1 MMKER
6 DVMTDRRKLD
16 LQHFD
21 ARIIGQGEPAGDVE
35 RDEDIR
41 RKERD
46 ARDDDNADDDPGVDT
61 AAPRKDATLRVVPAP
76 AGEPGRRRRRRRIKF
91 DLQRAMF
98 VLPNAFT
105 VSSIF
110 CGFYAITL
118 CLDESTPIR
127 LYRAAIA
134 IFFAMFFD
142 MFDGRVAR
150 LTKTQ
155 SDFGVQLDSLADAIS
170 FGAAP
175 AVLLWRWTLSSL
187 GFAGLIVGFVYVACG
202 ALRLARF
209 NVLAQREK
217 GSSKHFVGLPIPLA
231 AGTVVAMVMSS
242 YPFDHPIFGGPEAV
256 AVVTLLLA
264 ALMVSGVRYRT
275 FKNLRPSK
283 KSVSIMFVVAL
294 VFAAISAQLKPAV
307 ALAALFL
314 GYITLGVAEEVIF
327 FRRRSEERA
336 AAREARDREKQGTPP

>member
-1 MMKER
+1 M
-6 DVMTDRRKLD
+6 
-16 LQHFD
+16 
-21 ARIIGQGEPAGDVE
+21 
-35 RDEDIR
+35 
-41 RKERD
+41 
-46 ARDDDNADDDPGVDT
+46 
-61 AAPRKDATLRVVPAP
+61 PAP
-76 AGEPGRRRRRRRIKF
+76 AADPGRRRRRRKKF

-118 CLDESTPIR
+118 CIDDPQPIH
-127 LYRAAIA
+127 LYRSAIA
-134 IFFAMFFD
+134 IFFGMFFD

-155 SDFGVQLDSLADAIS
+155 SDFGVQLDSLADVIS
-170 FGAAP
+170 FGVAP
-175 AVLLWRWTLSSL
+175 AVLLWRWALFEL
-187 GFAGLIVGFVYVACG
+187 GFIGLVVGFVYVACG

-209 NVLAQREK
+209 NVLASREK

-231 AGTVVAMVMSS
+231 AGTVVAIVMSS
-242 YPFDHPIFGGPEAV
+242 YPFDHPVFGGAKGV

-283 KSVSIMFVVAL
+283 KSISIAFVIGL
-294 VFAAISAQLKPAV
+294 VFAAISAQLKPTV

-314 GYITLGVAEEVIF
+314 GYITVGLVEEIIF
-327 FRRRSEERA
+327 FRRRSAERA
-336 AAREARDREKQGTPP
+336 AAREAREKEKESRQQS